1 MWSVQSDTST
11 TPFRYYAGLSSNGIV
26 VSTDGFNTFVP
37 TNNLPLSSPTVFSLA
52 LDAGVNPSPPAAL
65 ITGSIDQFGLG
76 NIFISTDG
84 GITFQQSLGGQPGSI
99 LDVLVSNNG
108 GMPAFA
114 GNFRE
119 VDGFLTEVS
128 PDGSQLLFSTYF
140 GGSSFDNPKGIVLDT
155 PSFNPH
161 IVGETFSSD
170 FPTASNPS
178 QGTFG
183 GFLNAFITKFSGLPA
198 ASVTATPT
206 ATATRTPTP
215 TATATRTA
223 TPTATGTPT
232 ATPTTAQS
240 ATPTFVATPTP
251 QVTPTPICP
260 GLSAPAELEI
270 DNVTKSP
277 KLPKFK
283 AIKFATQTVGTT
295 SAPVPITI
303 PATAGLNII
312 GLATTTDSAEFILAD
327 SMSCVGHPLPCTLSV
342 IYRPNHVGSSKGSLT
357 ISTNTKPI
365 SVTLSGS
372 GVGPKVKSINMRSA
386 PPLQTITINGS
397 GFAGTDP
404 KTQVLVSFTQ
414 KIPKTKN
421 SVTLAVAASTVM
433 ANSVTVQ
440 VPPIFN
446 PATKALI
453 PGSATT
459 SVSEVLS
466 SGSKYNLKS
475 PTFQISAFNSSD
487 QLTAGTATLDF
498 LQAQQ
503 TFAMQL
509 EQTLMGTP
517 LSSLGSNLMSEANA
531 LGALF
536 NLLSQNPN
544 APLGTIMGQGVN
556 SSTGNL
562 LTADQQILQMLG
574 VMAGNSEGSGVRPAT
589 LSGCLASEA
598 EAAVIDANAGNAS
611 NFAADIALLFN
622 DSLTSPACKTP
633 AAAIA
638 TLGIVNGAGAVALAL
653 TSQAGNSSVQPVLP
667 AAALL
672 LANLGPAGQLL
683 SIGTTL
689 AQTTPQA
696 QQMVQ
701 NAVAAFNNASSGQL
715 TQVTAQTQGPLNAP
729 YTTASQTA
737 TSFTAAARHRSMA
750 LTRGHSP
757 GRSS

>member
-1 MWSVQSDTST
+1 M
-11 TPFRYYAGLSSNGIV
+11 L
-26 VSTDGFNTFVP
+26 P
-37 TNNLPLSSPTVFSLA
+37 T
-52 LDAGVNPSPPAAL
+52 
-65 ITGSIDQFGLG
+65 
-76 NIFISTDG
+76 
-84 GITFQQSLGGQPGSI
+84 
-99 LDVLVSNNG
+99 
-108 GMPAFA
+108 
-114 GNFRE
+114 
-119 VDGFLTEVS
+119 
-128 PDGSQLLFSTYF
+128 
-140 GGSSFDNPKGIVLDT
+140 
-155 PSFNPH
+155 
-161 IVGETFSSD
+161 
-170 FPTASNPS
+170 
-178 QGTFG
+178 
-183 GFLNAFITKFSGLPA
+183 
-198 ASVTATPT
+198 
-206 ATATRTPTP
+206 
-215 TATATRTA
+215 
-223 TPTATGTPT
+223 
-232 ATPTTAQS
+232 
-240 ATPTFVATPTP
+240 
-251 QVTPTPICP
+251 
-260 GLSAPAELEI
+260 
-270 DNVTKSP
+270 
-277 KLPKFK
+277 
-283 AIKFATQTVGTT
+283 
-295 SAPVPITI
+295 
-303 PATAGLNII
+303 
-312 GLATTTDSAEFILAD
+312 

-342 IYRPNHVGSSKGSLT
+342 IYSPNHIGASKGDLT
-357 ISTNTKPI
+357 ISTNSKAI
-365 SVTLSGS
+365 AVALSGS
-372 GVGPKVKSINMRSA
+372 GAGPKVAKITSRSA
-386 PPLQTITINGS
+386 PPLQTITITGS
-397 GFAGTDP
+397 GFASADP
-404 KTQVLVSFTQ
+404 KTQVLVSFTE

-433 ANSVTVQ
+433 PNSVMVQ

-517 LSSLGSNLMSEANA
+517 LSSLGSNLTAEANA

-544 APLGTIMGQGVN
+544 ASLGSIMGQGVD

-589 LSGCLASEA
+589 SSGCLASEA
-598 EAAVIDANAGNAS
+598 EAAVIDANAGNAT

-683 SIGTTL
+683 SIGTTV
-689 AQTTPQA
+689 AQTSPQA
-696 QQMVQ
+696 QQQVQ

-737 TSFTAAARHRSMA
+737 TSFTAAAPPPLDGTYSGTFTGAQFVTNACPGTINGSLGFTVQGGTITVTMPGAGSGTVDTTTGIANFQPGGIGGANVSCTFGGTLIPSQSGPASASGTWSCSSFGVGSNFNSANGTWTAMA
-750 LTRGHSP
+750 Q
-757 GRSS
+757 